1 MDNKDFFEEEKKEE
15 PLDELF
21 IDRVPKRSYF
31 SCKLIGFFVPVIG
44 FTMYFVYKKNRSN
57 EANAFLD
64 GAMVGTFTQVILLLL
79 IIGYANS
86 LY

>member
-1 MDNKDFFEEEKKEE
+1 MDNKEFFEEEKKES
-15 PLDELF
+15 LDELF
-21 IDRVPKRSYF
+21 INHVPKRSYF
-31 SCKLIGFFVPVIG
+31 LYKLIGFFVPVIG
-44 FTMYFVYKKNRSN
+44 FIMYFVYKKNRSN
-57 EANAFLD
+57 ESNAFLD